1 METLF
6 QETLFEEDAVVAQV
20 FSVASQH
27 YFLLLVPLVPVGDS
41 RCSILMKC
49 WHIRLADKQELDL
62 VNNIHSNSY
71 QAHLY
76 LSDASPR
83 LAMLTF
89 AFLCEGGASQAVP
102 SVGPNLHS
110 DYISLNSELD
120 HQSLQD
126 RASVLGALPTV
137 KLWVTREG
145 LRGRLLGP
153 GEKPGVTKST

>member
-27 YFLLLVPLVPVGDS
+27 YCLLLVPLVPVGDS

-126 RASVLGALPTV
+126 RGSVLGALPTV

-145 LRGRLLGP
+145 LRRRLLEP
-153 GEKPGVTKST
+153 AGVIKRT

>member
-6 QETLFEEDAVVAQV
+6 QETLFEEDVVVAQV

-27 YFLLLVPLVPVGDS
+27 YCLLLVPLVPVGDS

-126 RASVLGALPTV
+126 RASVLVYSPQSSCGL
-137 KLWVTREG
+137 LRG

-153 GEKPGVTKST
+153 GEKPGVTKRT

>member
-6 QETLFEEDAVVAQV
+6 QETLFEEDSVVAV

-27 YFLLLVPLVPVGDS
+27 YCLLLVPLVPVGDS

-126 RASVLGALPTV
+126 RGSVLGALPTV
-137 KLWVTREG
+137 KLWVTREA
-145 LRGRLLGP
+145 
-153 GEKPGVTKST
+153 